1 MSNKCQLNWTVPHA
15 KTSYGDTEAMLA
27 IATPFLNA
35 SQSDTALGMK
45 KFCILSLLQTA
56 FCLLYDIL
64 QSRSSE
70 EVPTNTYTKLF
81 HLLID
86 NAMHALSAC
95 LGWIIVLD
103 LLAAKFPSSATAVT
117 W

>member
-1 MSNKCQLNWTVPHA
+1 
-15 KTSYGDTEAMLA
+15 MLA

-35 SQSDTALGMK
+35 SQSDTASGMK

-56 FCLLYDIL
+56 FCFLYDIL
-64 QSRSSE
+64 QSRSSK

-103 LLAAKFPSSATAVT
+103 LLAAKFPSSVTAVT